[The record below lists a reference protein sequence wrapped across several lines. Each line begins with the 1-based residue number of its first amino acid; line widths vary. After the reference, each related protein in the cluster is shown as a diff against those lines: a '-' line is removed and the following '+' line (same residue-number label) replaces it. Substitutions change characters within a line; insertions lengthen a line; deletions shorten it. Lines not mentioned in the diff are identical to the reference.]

1 MAKTKAVS
9 YFVAVSDTSQPMEE
23 QEGILLEVES
33 RGGDTPKN
41 RAKAL
46 EMVTQ
51 MWERGEIDDER
62 FPDGI
67 ASDNI
72 FYVPPEDS
80 SPAASESG
88 VTQPELPPVL
98 QGAQEIIQLTKLQIE
113 VQEAA
118 AEAAP
123 YTSIIEAVLDRTRP
137 LTSEEKKLAKEKKY
151 GKTIERIGSAIA
163 NQEEY
168 RDNCTGNGKL
178 ILNAI
183 SWQLNQ
189 ANE

>member
-1 MAKTKAVS
+1 MIKTKAVS
-9 YFVAVSDTSQPMEE
+9 YFVAVSDISQPMEE
-23 QEGILLEVES
+23 QEGILLEVQS
-33 RGGDTPKN
+33 KGGDTPKN

-51 MWERGEIDDER
+51 MWEKGEIDDEH

-67 ASDNI
+67 TSDNI

-88 VTQPELPPVL
+88 VVKSELSPVV

-118 AEAAP
+118 TAVAP

-137 LTSEEKKLAKEKKY
+137 LTSEEQKLAKDKKY

-163 NQEEY
+163 SQEEY
-168 RDNCTGNGKL
+168 QENCTGNGKL

-189 ANE
+189 SNE